1 MEGNVK
7 EISGNI
13 QKPLDKVSEA
23 IASSY
28 DLESIKKMYSGQFLN
43 NPEIRN
49 VVLKNIKTMPYLPDR
64 DTVENALSNP
74 RNNEKLL
81 RSIGSNLINTCYPLY
96 KLIRFYSDILTYKGY
111 VHSQGVKQE
120 AMSKPRFNKEK
131 RFVQQWIDKLQPERT
146 FRRIT
151 SEVFKEGKRAY
162 VWMDKYEKDVTNKFE
177 EDDGNKIET
186 ISASFDEYNRKVKH
200 VMLKEL
206 PDDYIK
212 IVGISPNSYYTIA
225 FNFAYF
231 LGGNGVD
238 IKDYPPVFKEYYD
251 ILNSAKGE
259 FKTSK
264 GKKSLFSF
272 DEKKLGNLVVKS
284 EYDSSKRSYCYW
296 VDIPSTEAIV
306 FSSDESTP
314 IQAPNFMG
322 LYLMSVD
329 LQGYSMMQQQLT
341 GIPLHSFIVGS
352 IPVNPDNAKAPLVL
366 ESQAVNYYLDLIN
379 SIMPDGTRYFMTP
392 SQDNKFFSFRDQ
404 PGSIKV
410 YTSALQDLISSAG
423 MSGLLSTTDKPSLA
437 QIKTSQM
444 LETRFADI
452 LYPQYVDCVNRK
464 LDRLTNLGYLRYNWR
479 YKMFGN
485 KFDDKQDQEMV
496 NKNLSLGQSFYLPK
510 ALAYQDLS
518 MCDAEDLANEVIAS
532 GLYDK
537 MIQLVSSYQS
547 SGNEENK
554 TGRPETK
561 EPDNDNTA
569 KSKESGSNTT
579 DGRIVSALFSGELEG
594 LSKEEM
600 LDMIDAL
607 NNKLE
612 DKG

>member
-1 MEGNVK
+1 
-7 EISGNI
+7 
-13 QKPLDKVSEA
+13 
-23 IASSY
+23 
-28 DLESIKKMYSGQFLN
+28 
-43 NPEIRN
+43 
-49 VVLKNIKTMPYLPDR
+49 
-64 DTVENALSNP
+64 
-74 RNNEKLL
+74 
-81 RSIGSNLINTCYPLY
+81 
-96 KLIRFYSDILTYKGY
+96 
-111 VHSQGVKQE
+111 
-120 AMSKPRFNKEK
+120 
-131 RFVQQWIDKLQPERT
+131 
-146 FRRIT
+146 
-151 SEVFKEGKRAY
+151 
-162 VWMDKYEKDVTNKFE
+162 
-177 EDDGNKIET
+177 
-186 ISASFDEYNRKVKH
+186 
-200 VMLKEL
+200 
-206 PDDYIK
+206 
-212 IVGISPNSYYTIA
+212 
-225 FNFAYF
+225 
-231 LGGNGVD
+231 
-238 IKDYPPVFKEYYD
+238 
-251 ILNSAKGE
+251 
-259 FKTSK
+259 
-264 GKKSLFSF
+264 
-272 DEKKLGNLVVKS
+272 
-284 EYDSSKRSYCYW
+284 
-296 VDIPSTEAIV
+296 
-306 FSSDESTP
+306 
-314 IQAPNFMG
+314 
-322 LYLMSVD
+322 MSVD